1 MLSLEL
7 RHYQLVAALA
17 REGSLVAATRTL
29 HLTPSALS
37 HQLRDAEERLGVTL
51 FQRRNRRL
59 LPTPAGEKLIEAAKL
74 VLAEAA
80 RAEAQVRGRPEEVIR
95 LSTSCYTAYAWLAT
109 VLQRFEPRHPDVEVR
124 IVLEATRRPVLALLR
139 GELDLALTSD
149 AEDDPRVRSFPLFDD
164 EMIVLAPRGHALCA
178 RGRVRAE
185 DLRGEHVIVYDAP
198 REDLDLFTKVL
209 WPAGIEP
216 RKVSRVPLT
225 EAMIELVR
233 AGTGL
238 AVLPGWAV
246 PDDDPGLSRV
256 RFANYGLKRRWRAVV
271 QRRRAAWIPLVDLI
285 RELRIQGERAAGA
298 RARAS

>member
-1 MLSLEL
+1 
-7 RHYQLVAALA
+7 
-17 REGSLVAATRTL
+17 
-29 HLTPSALS
+29 
-37 HQLRDAEERLGVTL
+37 
-51 FQRRNRRL
+51 
-59 LPTPAGEKLIEAAKL
+59 
-74 VLAEAA
+74 
-80 RAEAQVRGRPEEVIR
+80 
-95 LSTSCYTAYAWLAT
+95 
-109 VLQRFEPRHPDVEVR
+109 VEVR

-149 AEDDPRVRSFPLFDD
+149 AGDDPRVRSFPLFDD